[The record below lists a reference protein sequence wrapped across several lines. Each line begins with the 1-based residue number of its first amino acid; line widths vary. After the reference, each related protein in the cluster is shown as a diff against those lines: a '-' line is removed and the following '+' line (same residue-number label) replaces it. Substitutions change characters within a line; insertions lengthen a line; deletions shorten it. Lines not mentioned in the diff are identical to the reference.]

1 MKKKDREVEK
11 GYSGPQAALKLRRLA
26 DSLEQGEPFR
36 IQIGGERISIPA
48 DAEITFEHEREGTLE
63 ELEIQLKWKRI

>member
-11 GYSGPQAALKLRRLA
+11 GYSRAQAALKLRRLA
-26 DSLEQGEPFR
+26 DAIEKGESFR

-48 DAEITFEHEREGTLE
+48 DAVITFEHEREGAVE
-63 ELEIQLKWKRI
+63 ELEIQFQWKRI